1 MTCKARGQSKGY
13 GSSGTPENCVFPF
26 TNDGKRYSGCIP
38 NSQGAWCATK
48 VDSKGKMQ
56 IWARCNNYCRKDNG
70 EYKLYIF
77 IYLFHHPTTIFTY
90 ITGPYPYVICKA
102 RGEGNG
108 YGTSGSP
115 QNCKFP
121 FTHNGKRYNGCAT
134 TDKNGSWC
142 ATKVDTKGNM
152 EKWAR
157 CNNYCKKDCGK
168 FIFLLLYTTGSQN
181 FTQVPFTH
189 FYFMQALKIFHAMC
203 EIISTTIFK
212 IYV

>member
-1 MTCKARGQSKGY
+1 M
-13 GSSGTPENCVFPF
+13 
-26 TNDGKRYSGCIP
+26 
-38 NSQGAWCATK
+38 
-48 VDSKGKMQ
+48 
-56 IWARCNNYCRKDNG
+56 
-70 EYKLYIF
+70 
-77 IYLFHHPTTIFTY
+77 
-90 ITGPYPYVICKA
+90 ICKA

-108 YGTSGSP
+108 YGTSGTP

-168 FIFLLLYTTGSQN
+168 FILLFLTLQGVKILK
-181 FTQVPFTH
+181 
-189 FYFMQALKIFHAMC
+189 FYLTQALKISFQNLCMYNKFLSMSYLLIHF
-203 EIISTTIFK
+203 S
-212 IYV
+212 